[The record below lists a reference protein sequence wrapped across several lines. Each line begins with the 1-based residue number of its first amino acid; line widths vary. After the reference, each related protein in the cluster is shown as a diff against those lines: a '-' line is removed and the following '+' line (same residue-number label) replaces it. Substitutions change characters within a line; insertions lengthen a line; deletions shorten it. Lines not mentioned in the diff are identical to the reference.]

1 MDSIVFN
8 EGYKEISLNN
18 DPNRIIRFNPS
29 DMNLITRFNEAR
41 KAIEEGIQNIETDIP
56 LKNDGTPDVEEA
68 ALEDANRIICAF
80 NDLVKA
86 QINYIFA
93 DDGVADVV
101 FLKQSPVSII
111 KGRPLVEIFL
121 EAAYDFISKEME
133 KETKKSNK
141 RISEYQ
147 KAYKK

>member
-1 MDSIVFN
+1 MDSIIFN

-41 KAIEEGIQNIETDIP
+41 KAIEEGINKIEADIP
-56 LKNDGTPDVEEA
+56 LNNDGTPDVVENELEEA
-68 ALEDANRIICAF
+68 NKIIYTF
-80 NDLVKA
+80 NDLVKE

-93 DDGVADVV
+93 DDVADVV
-101 FLKQSPVSII
+101 FLKQSPISIV

-121 EAAYDFISKEME
+121 EAAYDYIAKEME
-133 KETKKSNK
+133 KEAKKSNK
-141 RISEYQ
+141 RISDYQ